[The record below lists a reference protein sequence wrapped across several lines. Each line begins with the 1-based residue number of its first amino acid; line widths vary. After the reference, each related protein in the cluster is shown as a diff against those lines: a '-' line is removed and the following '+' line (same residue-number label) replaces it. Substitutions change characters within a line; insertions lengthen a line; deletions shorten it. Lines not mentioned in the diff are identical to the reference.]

1 MGWWGY
7 LLFAPGQFYA
17 TVPDECEYMA
27 SRAVGWDASPNFETQ
42 TNHLDGNGRTWECL
56 ERMKPWASLGRQI
69 PAAVKTMLQSVNIDY
84 AIETAGHAADAGQ
97 QQYYIRPG
105 KAHDPTEA
113 DPTRPASCRWDISS
127 AFAVAPGTQQ
137 RRIGVRVRA
146 LSAVLSG
153 AEAKDLLQLDGTS
166 VTRSGSGCASAS
178 LDYRLVSQP
187 PTGSNASVALLLNAT
202 PGSLQGVQ
210 CMHSAFK
217 PPMNLIDARVLC
229 LSIYGDGSNAVLAVE
244 LEDSSASVRAFFI
257 TIDFK
262 GWRTVRP
269 GAPAARELYTHAGGG
284 VSDATNRPPNNG
296 VNNRH
301 AMRSVSSQ
309 AICLYVLSGVCSD
322 KLLACSLNGRRL
334 RPCRCSSPIRLPQK
348 STLGR
353 LGLWQRRA
361 PRRELAP
368 G

>member
-1 MGWWGY
+1 M
-7 LLFAPGQFYA
+7 
-17 TVPDECEYMA
+17 
-27 SRAVGWDASPNFETQ
+27 
-42 TNHLDGNGRTWECL
+42 
-56 ERMKPWASLGRQI
+56 
-69 PAAVKTMLQSVNIDY
+69 
-84 AIETAGHAADAGQ
+84 
-97 QQYYIRPG
+97 
-105 KAHDPTEA
+105 
-113 DPTRPASCRWDISS
+113 
-127 AFAVAPGTQQ
+127 
-137 RRIGVRVRA
+137 RA

-153 AEAKDLLQLDGTS
+153 AEAKDLLQLDGTN

-187 PTGSNASVALLLNAT
+187 PTGSNASVVLLLNAT

-322 KLLACSLNGRRL
+322 K
-334 RPCRCSSPIRLPQK
+334 P
-348 STLGR
+348 
-353 LGLWQRRA
+353 
-361 PRRELAP
+361 
-368 G
+368 